1 MLDALQTT
9 STLFTDNTLK
19 NRRNLRRDIER
30 RSLVINRDF
39 LENFRKV
46 KEVCFSFFLK
56 CLLQKNNILHLTTLQ
71 IFFKYNFKIHF

>member
-9 STLFTDNTLK
+9 STLFTENTLK

-30 RSLVINRDF
+30 RSLDINRDF

-46 KEVCFSFFLK
+46 KEVSADFGVWIDL
-56 CLLQKNNILHLTTLQ
+56 
-71 IFFKYNFKIHF
+71 